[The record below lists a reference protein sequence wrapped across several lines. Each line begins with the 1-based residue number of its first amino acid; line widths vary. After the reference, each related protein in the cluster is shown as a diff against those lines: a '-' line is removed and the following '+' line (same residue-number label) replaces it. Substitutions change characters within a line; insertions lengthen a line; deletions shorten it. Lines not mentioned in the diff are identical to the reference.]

1 MNAAT
6 ARAAARAEARLMEH
20 GAEPVWHRLARQRLN
35 PAAAAPLV
43 PDDAGAAPPAADAAL
58 LAADAAPLEADAA
71 GAGPPAAGAA
81 ADGGEMA
88 EVAAELA
95 AAV

>member
-1 MNAAT
+1 
-6 ARAAARAEARLMEH
+6 MEH

-43 PDDAGAAPPAADAAL
+43 PDDAGAAPDAAL
-58 LAADAAPLEADAA
+58 LAANAAPLEADAA

-88 EVAAELA
+88 AVAAADE